1 MTDIQARLDN
11 KQQYLK
17 GICEN
22 MKNKTRNYPL
32 WGKYHNTRTG
42 KAEWAQTPGVSR
54 DLR

>member
-22 MKNKTRNYPL
+22 MKNKINDNNLLLSTTYLNYGWIL
-32 WGKYHNTRTG
+32 
-42 KAEWAQTPGVSR
+42 
-54 DLR
+54 